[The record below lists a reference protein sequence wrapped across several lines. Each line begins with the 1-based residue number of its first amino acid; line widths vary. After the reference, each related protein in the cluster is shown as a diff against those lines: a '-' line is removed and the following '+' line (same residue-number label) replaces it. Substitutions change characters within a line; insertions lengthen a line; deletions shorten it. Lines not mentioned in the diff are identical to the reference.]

1 MSRLASNDDRSAV
14 EGFRVRPRR
23 KQKLAGDLVAF
34 LRRLFAINLKRE
46 SFQLAHTGQ
55 MEHYLW
61 WLDKHKF
68 FPATKP

>member
-1 MSRLASNDDRSAV
+1 M
-14 EGFRVRPRR
+14 RPRR